1 MKPGS
6 LWGAY
11 TRKTEGPILNAIRI
25 SRERKNTIELFKMI
39 PWWTLVFWLKIL
51 HFDAINPDGKVVNAV
66 GVEPALSSL
75 NNDVETF
82 QSGSGINDNG
92 LYQSVLSRISGIVSI
107 SRYGVG
113 KEYTVLPWAGF
124 WCIIS
129 SSRNSQDGMYQS
141 VLNRI
146 SGLHQVSDV
155 ESNA

>member
-1 MKPGS
+1 MELEYHAK
-6 LWGAY
+6 
-11 TRKTEGPILNAIRI
+11 
-25 SRERKNTIELFKMI
+25 RKNVIELFKMI
-39 PWWTLVFWLKIL
+39 PWWKLVFWLKIL
-51 HFDAINPDGKVVNAV
+51 HFDAIDPDGKVVNAV

-124 WCIIS
+124 RCIIS
-129 SSRNSQDGMYQS
+129 SSRNSKDGMHQS